1 MESGASCGK
10 GSIVVERADVSARR
24 VRRLRLRRA
33 ALAAALFTAALLTA
47 LMLPGL
53 AWGSGGPAYQAG
65 ATVTPPT
72 IDGTLTPAEWA
83 DATAYNLTFG
93 SIPAKVRFEHTA
105 TDLYVGVTVQDLSPG
120 TSPSIS
126 VFFDNNHDGI
136 KARGDDV
143 WIAPLPQDFF
153 YDPTGSGGASHYN
166 DLVGG
171 GTNDTVSAGN
181 GTPGAVTFEIRH
193 PLCTADTAHDICAS
207 VGQTLGV
214 DFQYEPTIGFYDAPG
229 PNTFDPSVTWG
240 DLLLAAGDVT
250 PPTVTVTQPV
260 AGSVL
265 SGTSVAVAADASD
278 NVGVTSV
285 HFQYYD
291 PPTYYDL
298 GTDTEA
304 PYTATFDSTTV
315 PNTVPLGSTIYAT
328 ATDAAGNTTTVGNG
342 VSVHNTTGSLS
353 GSVVASPDP
362 VGAPRAVDLTAAGN
376 EDWAIWGYGSGGSST
391 SLAPDVRKAGGT
403 AISSLTNIDG
413 APSAPLRGLG
423 DLSEPF
429 VFSWS
434 DGGSQ
439 PEAVSA
445 GGGLQ
450 HNGSQVGVS
459 TLGKGF
465 SFDVPAD
472 TSSRTL
478 TIYVTTNRAD
488 GQLTASLSDGSAAPY
503 VDTLP
508 LATDTRSGVYSIRY
522 ASASPGQTLH
532 VQWVE
537 SLDNCSAFRC
547 DNAALYAVA
556 LSSAGAAA
564 TLSTDASVGMSG
576 SDIPIAGIPLRAFEP
591 APAGITPAPINGL
604 PINGLPINGLPINGL
619 PINGLP
625 INGLPINGLPI
636 NGLPIN
642 GLPINGLPING
653 LPINGLPINGLP
665 LTTPGGWAAALAGT
679 SLAGLPLQ
687 TVTLQ
692 QVLALPTPPPAIANL
707 TLGQLDLSNSTLG
720 QMTIGALALG
730 STPIN
735 GLGLPADALA
745 SLRAWCMSVV
755 TTDAATRCTVAAI
768 GNQSLFALG
777 LAGAPINGLPING
790 LPINGLPINGLPI
803 NGLPINGLDVS
814 ASPINGLPIN
824 GLTLAGTPIN
834 GLSLSSILAA
844 HGPGGSASP
853 FRAIRIADLGF
864 RDHVITSC
872 AAVDCAGGTL
882 ADAAGAGAIK
892 DTALLTDLGAAAL
905 GSLTLGDLHFY
916 GNLTIGDLE
925 QSLVGTNAT
934 LGDLI
939 GLLVNRADVAWE
951 TLSPRLLSV
960 FDNRRP
966 RLNVNAAFT
975 PVGAGPVTVKVK
987 LPSGFDVVPGTAT
1000 LTTSGPAPAPP
1011 GDPITSGNVATWSLP
1026 SLSLG
1031 NTYALHFSAFS
1042 GTDVG
1047 PAQATE
1053 TVTSGGTT
1061 NTSSAS
1067 FDVRDSFEPN
1077 DNASAE
1083 GLPTI
1088 TPDTGVQ
1095 QSAIAS
1101 RGDVDYYK
1109 IPLPPAGTRLLV
1121 HLTNLPADYD
1131 LALYSSQTTSV
1142 RTGGST
1148 GAPLQDATI
1157 PDESINT
1164 QGGANAQLAPT
1175 ALQDVPDPGIPL
1187 VQASANRGTDDEDVG
1202 MVSPGGAGYALIA
1215 VFGYNGAANSKP
1227 YTLRVTTQASPSLMC
1242 TPRSFANAGA
1252 GTPGALPA
1260 LPNDLNT
1267 LVLVNEKRIGDT
1279 YGSTAES
1286 TVVAALTH
1294 LVGDRSLGVSG
1305 AVIPVEALAQS
1316 QYDAWDQNPCNV
1328 NAANSV
1334 ANAIADEIAQ
1344 VKAARP
1350 SLKYVVF
1357 AGGDDQIPFFRI
1369 PDLSRIANESG
1380 FASSF
1385 ARNEYYGALASGD
1398 LLTDNPYLDTRPIPA
1413 SGRQLFVPDL
1423 IGGRL
1428 VEKPSQ
1434 IASAVTRFETSN
1446 GTLARSSAFVSGY
1459 DFVSDGSTLV
1469 QSRLNAFLGAS
1480 PARTLIND
1488 TWSKN
1493 DLFAAAFPS
1502 GGPAAIND
1510 WNGHYDN
1517 HQALAAN
1524 GDRSSL
1530 ITTANLNG
1538 AFALSGGIFFTMG
1551 CHAGFQTTD
1560 AIVGATSPDALDW
1573 SEYFAGTGT
1582 SFVGN
1587 TGFGLGNTDSVA
1599 FSEELMAGFAGN
1611 LDGSVSIGQALANA
1625 KQAYYLGR
1633 TAFSSYDE
1641 KTLSEAE
1648 LYGLPMYG
1656 VGVAPPPVGAPV
1668 APPPATS
1675 PDPVRGAS
1683 NSTSPSQGS
1692 LTALPATGAQV
1703 AAFDVVP
1710 AFTSRS
1716 GAHGQYLTNAGQVQA
1731 PNYRPLQPFVTLPAS
1746 RAGATAHGVLLDGLT
1761 SSDLTPFNPDNVR
1774 PTLDLSANEPEPQF
1788 GDQAWPTKVPTLVSL
1803 NDANGLRQ
1811 NLNLTTGQ
1819 FFTDDSTHAGVER
1832 QWTHIAGRV
1841 TYSSSSDFAPPTV
1854 DSIDAFLSGGTVTFS
1869 GRFSD
1874 LTETG
1879 ADGTVA
1885 LAQVVY
1891 DVDNTGTWRALSL
1904 QRDAVT
1910 GAWSGG
1916 ATFSGAQVQYFVEA
1930 CDVAGNCG
1938 FSSNKG
1944 RYFDAQPLPAPSG
1957 PITLTPSRAPDT
1969 GSWYTG
1975 PLSVTAA
1982 TSGNATNSVSVSVDG
1997 GPFAPA
2003 AGAIPLSGDGSHIVD
2018 ARGSDG
2024 SEAVGVFLV
2033 DARGP
2038 VITHTVRPAAP
2049 DGAGGW
2055 YRSAPT
2061 VSFTCADDVSG
2072 IGAGGC
2078 AIDGRSTT
2086 TDHVT
2091 LGELPT
2097 AQSFAASATDNAGNA
2112 GHDSVSGLRVDLSDP
2127 TVPTISGILAQTY
2140 PLNVPAQSAIACT
2153 SSDAVSGL
2161 QSCLVTGYSNAF
2173 GSHTLTAT
2181 ATDNAGR
2188 TRTSTLTYFVGFV
2201 SGNVLPPVT
2210 APSGDQGLSTATDLQ
2225 VFKIKSTVPVK
2236 FRLYLDLAK
2245 TILMTTPPAGSVA
2258 RISFGKADGTTN
2270 SSDTATL
2277 ITSPADDGD
2286 AFRWT
2291 GSSDNQFI
2299 YNLRTAGQT
2308 SGTYF
2313 VRLTLY
2319 ASNGTTVLAQ
2329 SAKQYFVLRS

>member
-1 MESGASCGK
+1 MA
-10 GSIVVERADVSARR
+10 V
-24 VRRLRLRRA
+24 
-33 ALAAALFTAALLTA
+33 AAALLAALV
-47 LMLPGL
+47 LPGL
-53 AWGSGGPAYQAG
+53 AQATGGPSYQG
-65 ATVTPPT
+65 AATATPPT

-83 DATAYNLTFG
+83 DSTAYSLNFG
-93 SIPAKVRFEHTA
+93 SIPATVRFEHTA
-105 TDLYVGVTVQDLSPG
+105 TDLYVGVTVQDLNPG
-120 TSPSIS
+120 SSPSIA
-126 VFFDNNHDGI
+126 VYFDNNHDGI
-136 KARGDDV
+136 KNLGDDV
-143 WIAPLPQDFF
+143 WLDFAGSAGEDFF
-153 YDPTGSGGASHYN
+153 YSPTGTGGASHYN
-166 DLVGG
+166 DLIDSGG
-171 GTNDTVSAGN
+171 SNNTVAAGTGAS
-181 GTPGAVTFEIRH
+181 GAVTFEIRH
-193 PLCTADTAHDICAS
+193 PLCSADTAHDICAS

-229 PNTFDPSVTWG
+229 PNTFNPSVTWG

-250 PPTVTVTQPV
+250 PPTVSVTQPA

-265 SGTSVAVAADASD
+265 SGTSVAVAATASD

-285 HFQYYD
+285 HFEYYD

-315 PNTVPLGSTIYAT
+315 PNTVPLGATIYAT
-328 ATDAAGNTTTVGNG
+328 ARDAAGNTTKVGNG
-342 VSVHNTTGSLS
+342 VGVHNATGSLT
-353 GSVVASPDP
+353 GGVVASPDP
-362 VGAPRAVDLTAAGN
+362 VGVPATVDLTAAGN
-376 EDWAIWGYGSGGSST
+376 EDWAVWGYGSGGSST

-403 AISSLTNIDG
+403 AISDLTNIDP

-429 VFSWS
+429 RFSWS
-434 DGGSQ
+434 NGGSQ

-445 GGGLQ
+445 GAGLQ
-450 HNGSQVGVS
+450 HNGGATGVS

-472 TSSRTL
+472 STSRTL
-478 TIYVTTNRAD
+478 TVYVTTNRAS
-488 GQLTASLSDGSAAPY
+488 GQLTASLSDNSAHAY
-503 VDTLP
+503 ADTLP
-508 LATDTRSGVYSIRY
+508 LATDTRSGVYTIQY

-537 SLDNCSAFRC
+537 TLDNCSAFRC

-556 LSSAGAAA
+556 LSSPGTGA
-564 TLSTDASVGMSG
+564 TLTADATVGMSG
-576 SDIPIAGIPLRAFEP
+576 SDVPLAGIPLRAFEP
-591 APAGITPAPINGL
+591 APTGITPAPINGL

-687 TVTLQ
+687 MVTLQ
-692 QVLALPTPPPAIANL
+692 QVLALPIPQPAAIAHL
-707 TLGQLDLSNSTLG
+707 SLGQLDLSNSTLG
-720 QMTIGALALG
+720 RMTIGALALG

-735 GLGLPADALA
+735 GLMLPADALA
-745 SLRAWCMSVV
+745 SLQAWCMSVV
-755 TTDAATRCTVAAI
+755 TTDAATRCTPDAI

-844 HGPGGSASP
+844 HAPGSSTSP
-853 FRAIRIADLGF
+853 FGVIRIADLAF

-872 AAVDCAGGTL
+872 GAVDCAGGTL
-882 ADAAGAGAIK
+882 ADAAVAGAIRN
-892 DTALLTDLGAAAL
+892 TALLTDLGAAAL

-916 GNLTIGDLE
+916 GALTIGDLE

-960 FDNRRP
+960 FDGQRP
-966 RLNVNAAFT
+966 RLHLTAAFT
-975 PVGAGPVTVKVK
+975 PAGSGLGVVTVKVK
-987 LPSGFDVVPGTAT
+987 LPTGFDVVPGTST
-1000 LTTSGPAPAPP
+1000 LTAGGPAPAAP
-1011 GDPITSGNVATWSLP
+1011 GDPTTAGNIATWSLP

-1031 NTYALHFSAFS
+1031 NGYALHFSAFS

-1053 TVTSGGTT
+1053 TVTAGGTT
-1061 NTSSAS
+1061 STSSTS
-1067 FDVRDSFEPN
+1067 FGVLDSFEPN
-1077 DNASAE
+1077 GNASVSE
-1083 GLPTI
+1083 GLPVI
-1088 TPDTGVQ
+1088 TPDVAVQ

-1109 IPLPPAGTRLLV
+1109 VPLPPAGTRLLV

-1131 LALYSSQTTSV
+1131 LALYATQTTSV
-1142 RTGGST
+1142 RTGAAT
-1148 GAPLQDATI
+1148 GAPLQGGTI
-1157 PDESINT
+1157 ADESINT
-1164 QGGANAQLAPT
+1164 QGGVNAQLAPT
-1175 ALQDVPDPGIPL
+1175 ALQDVPDPGLPV
-1187 VQASANRGTDDEDVG
+1187 VQISANRGTDDEDVG
-1202 MVSPGGAGYALIA
+1202 MVSPGGSGYALIA
-1215 VFGYNGAANSKP
+1215 VFGYNGASGPKAYS
-1227 YTLRVTTQASPSLMC
+1227 LRATTQAPPSFVC
-1242 TPRSFANAGA
+1242 PARSFTSAGA
-1252 GTPGALPA
+1252 GTSGTVPDMTAI
-1260 LPNDLNT
+1260 PNDLTT

-1279 YGSTAES
+1279 YGATAEAN
-1286 TVVAALTH
+1286 VVSALTH
-1294 LVGDRSLGVSG
+1294 LAGDRTLGVSG
-1305 AVIPVEALAQS
+1305 AVIPVEGLAPS
-1316 QYDAWDQNPCNV
+1316 QYNAWDHNPCDV
-1328 NAANSV
+1328 NAANAV
-1334 ANAIADEIAQ
+1334 ANAIADEVAL

-1350 SLKYVVF
+1350 TLKYVVF

-1385 ARNEYYGALASGD
+1385 GRNEYYGALASGD

-1434 IASAVTRFETSN
+1434 IVSAVSRFENFN

-1469 QSRLNAFLGAS
+1469 QSRLNTSLGSS

-1488 TWSKN
+1488 TWSKS
-1493 DLFAAAFPS
+1493 DLLAAAFPA

-1524 GDRSSL
+1524 GDRSNL
-1530 ITTANLNG
+1530 ITTADLNG

-1560 AIVGATSPDALDW
+1560 AVVGATSPDALDW
-1573 SEYFAGTGT
+1573 SEYFAGSGT

-1599 FSEELMAGFAGN
+1599 FSEELMAGFSGN

-1656 VGVAPPPVGAPV
+1656 VGVAPPPVGAPT
-1668 APPPATS
+1668 ATPPAAS
-1675 PDPVRGAS
+1675 PDPVLGAS
-1683 NSTSPSQGS
+1683 SSTSPSQGT
-1692 LTALPATGAQV
+1692 LTALPSTSAQV
-1703 AAFDVVP
+1703 ASFDVVP
-1710 AFTSRS
+1710 TFTSRT
-1716 GAHGQYLTNAGQVQA
+1716 GTHGQYLTNAGQVQA
-1731 PNYRPLQPFVTLPAS
+1731 PNYRPLQPFVSLPAT
-1746 RAGATAHGVLLDGLT
+1746 RTGAMAHGVLVDGLT

-1774 PTLDLSANEPEPQF
+1774 PTLDLSVNEPEPQF
-1788 GDQAWPTKVPTLVSL
+1788 AEQAWPTKVPTLVSL
-1803 NDANGLRQ
+1803 NDTNGLRQ

-1819 FFTDDSTHAGVER
+1819 FFTDDATHAGVER

-1841 TYSSSSDFAPPTV
+1841 TYSSSTDFVSPTV

-1879 ADGTVA
+1879 AVGTVA
-1885 LAQVVY
+1885 VAQVVY
-1891 DVDNTGTWRALSL
+1891 DVDNTSTWRALPL
-1904 QRDAVT
+1904 QRDPVS

-1916 ATFSGAQVQYFVEA
+1916 TTFSGTQVQYFVEA

-1944 RYFDAQPLPAPSG
+1944 RYFDAQPLPASTG
-1957 PITLTPSRAPDT
+1957 PITLTPSRTPDT
-1969 GSWYTG
+1969 GSWYTA
-1975 PLSVTAA
+1975 PLSVMAA
-1982 TSGNATNSVSVSVDG
+1982 TTGNTTAVSVSVDG
-1997 GPFAPA
+1997 GAFAPA
-2003 AGAIPLSGDGSHIVD
+2003 AGVITLSGDGSHIVA

-2024 SEAVGVFLV
+2024 SEAVGVFLI
-2033 DARGP
+2033 DSRGP
-2038 VITHTVRPAAP
+2038 TITHVLAPASP
-2049 DGAGGW
+2049 NGTNGW
-2055 YRSAPT
+2055 YKTAPT
-2061 VSFTCADDVSG
+2061 VSFTCFDDVSG
-2072 IGAGGC
+2072 VVSGGC
-2078 AIDGRSTT
+2078 AIDGSSPA

-2091 LGELPT
+2091 LGESPA
-2097 AQSFAASATDNAGNA
+2097 AQSVAASATDNAGNT
-2112 GHDSVSGLRVDLSDP
+2112 GHDSVGGLMVDLSNP
-2127 TVPTISGILAQTY
+2127 VAPAFVGIVARTY
-2140 PLNVPAQSAIACT
+2140 AVSDLPAQSVISCT
-2153 SSDAVSGL
+2153 STDAISGL
-2161 QSCLVTGYSNAF
+2161 LSCVVTGYSSAL

-2181 ATDNAGR
+2181 ATDKAGR
-2188 TRTSTLTYFVGFV
+2188 TSTTSLTYIVGFQV
-2201 SGNVLPPVT
+2201 GNVLPPLT
-2210 APSGDQGLSTATDLQ
+2210 APSGDQGIATATDLR
-2225 VFKIKSTVPVK
+2225 VSKIKSTIPVK
-2236 FRLYLDLAK
+2236 FQLYLDAAK
-2245 TILMTTPPAGSVA
+2245 TTLLTTPSPGSVA
-2258 RISFGKADGTTN
+2258 RLTFGKADATTD
-2270 SSDTATL
+2270 SSDAATL
-2277 ITSPADDGD
+2277 LTSPADAGNV
-2286 AFRWT
+2286 FRWT
-2291 GSSDNQFI
+2291 GSSDYQYI
-2299 YNLRTAGQT
+2299 YNLPTAGQT
-2308 SGTYF
+2308 AGTYY

-2319 ASNGTTVLAQ
+2319 ASDGTTVLAQ